1 MRRWSENVQSR
12 LHFLKQWVKNPREL
26 GSITPSSR
34 FLTREVI
41 DRIDFGRARHIV
53 ELGPGT
59 GVFTHAILERLAPDG
74 RLLAIDTNAAFV
86 EHLRREIRDP
96 RFQAV
101 EASAERIDE
110 LAREAGLP
118 GVDAAISGIPY
129 SLLPRPV
136 MRGILQA
143 TRRALGDEG
152 LFVGYQYSKMLRP
165 HLLEA
170 FGNVH
175 YRPVLLNIPPA
186 FVYTCRVGRGLR
198 SV

>member
-1 MRRWSENVQSR
+1 M
-12 LHFLKQWVKNPREL
+12 

-34 FLTREVI
+34 FLTREVVEE
-41 DRIDFGRARHIV
+41 IDFRSARHIV

-74 RLLAIDTNAAFV
+74 KLLAVDTNAAFV
-86 EHLRREIRDP
+86 EYLRRQIRDP

-110 LAREAGLP
+110 IASESGFP
-118 GVDAAISGIPY
+118 TVDAAVSGIPY

-136 MRGILQA
+136 IRGILQA

-152 LFVGYQYSKMLRP
+152 LFVGYMYSRMLRP
-165 HLLEA
+165 YLLEA

-175 YRPVLLNIPPA
+175 FRSVLLNIPPA
-186 FVYTCRVGRGLR
+186 LVYTSRVGSGSR

>member
-1 MRRWSENVQSR
+1 VQSR

-41 DRIDFGRARHIV
+41 DQIDFRRARYLV

-59 GVFTHAILERLAPDG
+59 GVFTHAILERLPPDG
-74 RLLAIDTNAAFV
+74 KLLAIDTNAAFV
-86 EHLRREIRDP
+86 EHLRREIHDP

-110 LAREAGLP
+110 LAREAGFP
-118 GVDAAISGIPY
+118 VVDAAISGIPY

-143 TRRALGDEG
+143 TRRALGDDG

-165 HLLEA
+165 HLLDA

-186 FVYTCRVGRGLR
+186 FVYTCRVGPGLR
-198 SV
+198 PA

>member
-41 DRIDFGRARHIV
+41 DRIDFERARYIV

-74 RLLAIDTNAAFV
+74 RLLAVDTNAAFV

-118 GVDAAISGIPY
+118 GVDTAVSGIPY

-143 TRRALGDEG
+143 TRRALGDDG
-152 LFVGYQYSKMLRP
+152 LFIGYQYSKMLRP

-175 YRPVLLNIPPA
+175 YRPVVLNIPPA
-186 FVYTCRVGRGLR
+186 FVYTCRVGRGER